1 MSIGFWEILG
11 IDLKTDGLNISL
23 KIRGDRLSALRA
35 ITFRSSIDRRIVE
48 CGGVR
53 KMQKPILVGGL
64 GLALFLAV
72 LGRWQ
77 ASIFDLGEWLFWG
90 AIAWGGL
97 LLWQRKTPQLPRDNP
112 QNPLKKAD
120 VDQAIATATQ
130 WVNALQQE
138 VPDQDF
144 SHFRQILMDLAP
156 EFQRQQFNIVITG
169 GRGTGKSTLLQ
180 QLQAHNL
187 PCTLQE
193 TPPLFTDLTSYD
205 QTAQKQVF
213 AADLVIFLVNGDLMA
228 SQWQTL
234 QHWHQARQTLLI
246 AFNKQ
251 DQYQPEQRELI
262 LNQLRRHC
270 AGAIASSRIMAITA
284 APQRVKVK
292 KIQTDGTATE
302 HFEQPAPELQTLS
315 AQLST
320 LLNDAETQQQLLWST
335 IWRTARLTQHNAKQT
350 LNKFRREKALPILE
364 KYQWLA
370 AGATFANPVAAL
382 DLLVTAAVTG
392 QMIMDLGAVYQQKLS
407 LGQAQAIATTM
418 GKQMIQ
424 LGLVELSTQAVG
436 GILKTNAITYIA
448 GGAVQGV
455 SAAYL
460 THIAGLSLIQY
471 FQEQDPK
478 NQGESLNFE
487 KLSQILSTVFEQN
500 RRSQFFGNFVK
511 GTLQRLSPQTIG

>member
-1 MSIGFWEILG
+1 
-11 IDLKTDGLNISL
+11 
-23 KIRGDRLSALRA
+23 
-35 ITFRSSIDRRIVE
+35 
-48 CGGVR
+48 
-53 KMQKPILVGGL
+53 MQKPILVGGL
-64 GLALFLAV
+64 GLALFFAV

-77 ASIFDLGEWLFWG
+77 GSIFDLGEWLFWG

-97 LLWQRKTPQLPRDNP
+97 LLWRQQKPQQIQDNP

-120 VDQAIATATQ
+120 VDQAIATAGQ
-130 WVNALQQE
+130 WVEALQVE

-144 SHFRQILMDLAP
+144 SNFRRILAALKP
-156 EFQRQQFNIVITG
+156 EVHRQQFNVVITG
-169 GRGTGKSTLLQ
+169 GRGTGKTTLLKH
-180 QLQAHNL
+180 LQGANL
-187 PCTLQE
+187 PCTIQE
-193 TPPLFTDLTSYD
+193 TPPLFTDLDSYD
-205 QTAQKQVF
+205 QTAQNQVF
-213 AADLVIFLVNGDLMA
+213 AADLVIFLVTGDLMA
-228 SQWQTL
+228 SQWETL

-270 AGAIASSRIMAITA
+270 VGAIAATRIVSITA
-284 APQRVKVK
+284 APQVVKVK

-302 HFEQPAPELQTLS
+302 HFEQPDPDLQALHV
-315 AQLST
+315 QLKT
-320 LLNDAETQQQLLWST
+320 LLDNPEVQRQLHWST

-350 LNKFRREKALPILE
+350 LNQFRRTKALPILE

-370 AGATFANPVAAL
+370 AGATLANPVAAL
-382 DLLVTAAVTG
+382 DLLATAAVTG
-392 QMIMDLGAVYQQKLS
+392 QMIMDLGAIYQQTLS
-407 LGQAQAIATTM
+407 LSQAQAIATAI

-424 LGLVELSTQAVG
+424 LGLVELSTQAIG

-471 FQEQDPK
+471 FQEQDP
-478 NQGESLNFE
+478 QSRGDALNFE
-487 KLSQILSTVFEQN
+487 KLGQILSTVFEQN
-500 RRSQFFGNFVK
+500 RRSQFLGNFVK